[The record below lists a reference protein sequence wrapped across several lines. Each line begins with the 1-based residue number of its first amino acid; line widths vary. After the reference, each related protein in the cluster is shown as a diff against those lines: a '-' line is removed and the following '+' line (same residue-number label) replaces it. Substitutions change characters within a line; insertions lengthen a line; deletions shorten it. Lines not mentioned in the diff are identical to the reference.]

1 MKTIAKFANRIGV
14 AVLAFPLVSGCI
26 HYQPKPLA
34 PTRTARNLQSRTL
47 ADAGLRAFIETN
59 APAQVKDWPAG
70 KWDFDRLT
78 LAAFYD
84 HPSLDVARAQWHVAQ
99 AGVKTAGGR
108 PNPTLIVTPGYNASA
123 LSGVNPWFPAVNFD
137 VPIETAGK
145 RGKRITVAE
154 HLSES
159 TRLNIATKAWLVRSG
174 VRSSLLNYVAVRR
187 RAALL
192 KEQVAAQEQIVKL
205 LDQKAQVG
213 DIAVSELAISRV
225 ALSKARLDLTEA
237 QSQSVEARV
246 NLAEAIGVSAK
257 ALDEVEVSF
266 DLRSDSDAV
275 NRLTSDEIQQQALLS
290 RTDILGALNEY
301 AAAEATLRLEIA
313 KQYPDVHLNPGYQF
327 DQGEHKWSLGISV
340 DLPVLNRNQ
349 GPIAEAEA
357 RREEAA
363 ARFNELQAKV
373 LAEIERAVEVFRV
386 SESNTVTLQSLSGD
400 QEKRRASVEAQFKAG
415 ALEQLDFLNAQ
426 LESAVSQ
433 LVLLDGQ
440 VKLQQAVGALED
452 AVQRPLDA
460 ATAPSPA
467 TLSPGQKSPLP
478 DKEKETKP

>member
-1 MKTIAKFANRIGV
+1 MGRLANQIGV
-14 AVLAFPLVSGCI
+14 AALALLLVLGSGCI
-26 HYQPKPLA
+26 HYRPTSLV
-34 PTRTARNLQSRTL
+34 PTRTASNLQSRTL
-47 ADAGLRAFIETN
+47 TDAGLTTFIETN
-59 APAQVKDWPAG
+59 APGMVKDWPAR
-70 KWDFDRLT
+70 KWDFAILT
-78 LAAFYD
+78 LAAFYY
-84 HPSLDVARAQWHVAQ
+84 HPSLDVARAQWHVTQ

-108 PNPTLIVTPGYNASA
+108 PNPTLIVAPGYNVSA

-137 VPIETAGK
+137 IPIETAGK
-145 RGKRITVAE
+145 RAKRITVAE

-159 TRLNIATKAWLVRSG
+159 ARLNIATKAWLVRSG

-205 LDQKAQVG
+205 LGQKAQVG
-213 DIAVSELAISRV
+213 DIAISELAISRV

-237 QSQSVEARV
+237 QRQSVEARV
-246 NLAEAIGVSAK
+246 NVAEAIGISVQ
-257 ALDEVEVSF
+257 ALNEVEVSF
-266 DLRSDSDAV
+266 DLQSEPNGVSH
-275 NRLTSDEIQQQALLS
+275 LTSDEIQQQALLS
-290 RTDILGALNEY
+290 RTDILGALDEY

-340 DLPVLNRNQ
+340 DLPVLNRNE

-386 SESNTVTLQSLSGD
+386 SESNSATLQSLSSD
-400 QEKRRASVEAQFKAG
+400 QEKQRASVEAQLKAG
-415 ALEQLDFLNAQ
+415 AVEQLDFVNAQ

-440 VKLQQAVGALED
+440 VKLQQAIGTLEG

-460 ATAPSPA
+460 ATVPPPA
-467 TLSPGQKSPLP
+467 TFNPRQNSPPP
-478 DKEKETKP
+478 EKEKETKP

>member
-1 MKTIAKFANRIGV
+1 MGRQTNQICV
-14 AVLAFPLVSGCI
+14 AALAFTLALASGCV
-26 HYQPKPLA
+26 HYKPKPLV
-34 PTRTARNLQSRTL
+34 PTRTASNLQSRTL
-47 ADAGLRAFIETN
+47 TDAGLMIFIETN
-59 APAQVKDWPAG
+59 APGRVKNWPPE
-70 KWDFDRLT
+70 KWGFDRLT
-78 LAAFYD
+78 LAAFYY

-99 AGVKTAGGR
+99 AGAKTAGGR
-108 PNPTLIVTPGYNASA
+108 PNPTLVVTPGYNVSA

-137 VPIETAGK
+137 IPIETAGK
-145 RGKRITVAE
+145 RAKRITVAE

-159 TRLNIATKAWLVRSG
+159 ARLNIATKAWLVRSG

-213 DIAVSELAISRV
+213 DIARSELAISRV
-225 ALSKARLDLTEA
+225 TLAKARLDLTEA
-237 QSQSVEARV
+237 QRQSVEARV
-246 NLAEAIGVSAK
+246 NVAEAIGVSVK

-266 DLRSDSDAV
+266 DLQSEPDAV
-275 NRLTSDEIQQQALLS
+275 NHLTSDEIQQQALLS
-290 RTDILGALNEY
+290 RTDILGALDEY
-301 AAAEATLRLEIA
+301 AAAEAALRLEIA

-373 LAEIERAVEVFRV
+373 LAEIERTVEVFRV
-386 SESNTVTLQSLSGD
+386 SESNSATLQSLSGD
-400 QEKRRASVEAQFKAG
+400 QEKQRASVEAQFKAG
-415 ALEQLDFLNAQ
+415 AVEQLDFLNAQ
-426 LESAVSQ
+426 LVSAVAQ
-433 LVLLDGQ
+433 LTLLDGQ
-440 VKLQQAVGALED
+440 VKLQQAIGALED
-452 AVQRPLDA
+452 AVQRPLDV
-460 ATAPSPA
+460 ATAPPPA
-467 TLSPGQKSPLP
+467 TFSPGQKSPLP

>member
-1 MKTIAKFANRIGV
+1 LKTVDKFANRIGV
-14 AVLAFPLVSGCI
+14 AALALLLAPGCV

-34 PTRTARNLQSRTL
+34 PTRTASNLQSRTL
-47 ADAGLRAFIETN
+47 TDAGLMTFIETN
-59 APAQVKDWPAG
+59 APGRVKNWPTE

-78 LAAFYD
+78 LAAFYY

-108 PNPTLIVTPGYNASA
+108 PKPTLTVTPGYDVSA

-137 VPIETAGK
+137 IPIETAGK
-145 RGKRITVAE
+145 RAKRISVAE
-154 HLSES
+154 HVSES
-159 TRLNIATKAWLVRSG
+159 ARLKIATTAWLVRSS
-174 VRSSLLNYVAVRR
+174 VRSGLLNYVAVRH

-192 KEQVAAQEQIVKL
+192 KEQVAAREQIVKL
-205 LDQKAQVG
+205 LDQKAHVG
-213 DIAVSELAISRV
+213 DIAVSELTISRV
-225 ALSKARLDLTEA
+225 ALAKARLDLTEA
-237 QSQSVEARV
+237 RRQSAEARV
-246 NLAEAIGVSAK
+246 NLAEAMGVSVK

-266 DLRSDSDAV
+266 DLSSEPDAV
-275 NRLTSDEIQQQALLS
+275 NHLTSDEIQQQALLS
-290 RTDILGALNEY
+290 RTDILGALDEY

-327 DQGEHKWSLGISV
+327 DQGEHKWSLGISF
-340 DLPVLNRNQ
+340 DLPVFNRNQ

-373 LAEIERAVEVFRV
+373 LAEIERTVEVFRV
-386 SESNTVTLQSLSGD
+386 SESNSATLQSLSGD
-400 QEKRRASVEAQFKAG
+400 QEQPRASVEAQFKAG
-415 ALEQLDFLNAQ
+415 AVEQLDFLNAQ

-433 LVLLDGQ
+433 LVLLDGH
-440 VKLQQAVGALED
+440 VKLQQAIGALED

-460 ATAPSPA
+460 ITAPPSA
-467 TLSPGQKSPLP
+467 TFNPRQDSSLL
-478 DKEKETKP
+478 DKEKEIKP

>member
-1 MKTIAKFANRIGV
+1 MGRLANQIGI
-14 AVLAFPLVSGCI
+14 AVLALLLGLASGCI
-26 HYQPKPLA
+26 HYQPEPLA
-34 PTRTARNLQSRTL
+34 PTRTASNLQSRSLT
-47 ADAGLRAFIETN
+47 DAGLRAFIEIN
-59 APAQVKDWPAG
+59 APERVKDCPTE

-78 LAAFYD
+78 LAAFYY

-108 PNPTLIVTPGYNASA
+108 PNPTLIVTPGYNVSA

-137 VPIETAGK
+137 IQIETAGK
-145 RGKRITVAE
+145 RAKRISVAE
-154 HLSES
+154 HFSES
-159 TRLNIATKAWLVRSG
+159 ARLNIATKAWLVRSG

-192 KEQVAAQEQIVKL
+192 KAQVAAQEQIVKL

-213 DIAVSELAISRV
+213 DIAVSELTLSRV
-225 ALSKARLDLTEA
+225 ALAKARLDLTEA
-237 QSQSVEARV
+237 QRQSVEARV
-246 NLAEAIGVSAK
+246 NVAEAIGVSVK
-257 ALDEVEVSF
+257 ALNEVEVSF
-266 DLRSDSDAV
+266 DLQNEPNGV
-275 NRLTSDEIQQQALLS
+275 NHLTSDEIQQQALLS
-290 RTDILGALNEY
+290 RTDILGALDEY

-340 DLPVLNRNQ
+340 DLPLFNRNQ

-373 LAEIERAVEVFRV
+373 LAEIERTVEVFRV
-386 SESNTVTLQSLSGD
+386 SESNSATLQSLSSD
-400 QEKRRASVEAQFKAG
+400 QEKQRASVEAQFKAG
-415 ALEQLDFLNAQ
+415 AVEQLDFVNAQ

-433 LVLLDGQ
+433 LVLLDGH

-460 ATAPSPA
+460 VTAPPPTTFNPRQNS
-467 TLSPGQKSPLP
+467 SLP

>member
-1 MKTIAKFANRIGV
+1 LT
-14 AVLAFPLVSGCI
+14 
-26 HYQPKPLA
+26 
-34 PTRTARNLQSRTL
+34 
-47 ADAGLRAFIETN
+47 DAGLRTFIETN
-59 APAQVKDWPAG
+59 APGRVKDWPMEE
-70 KWDFDRLT
+70 WNFDTLT
-78 LAAFYD
+78 LAAFYY
-84 HPSLDVARAQWHVAQ
+84 HPSLDVARAQLHVAQ
-99 AGVKTAGGR
+99 ANVKTAGGR
-108 PNPTLIVTPGYNASA
+108 PNPTLTVTPGYDVSA

-137 VPIETAGK
+137 IPIETAGK
-145 RGKRITVAE
+145 RAKRISVAE

-159 TRLNIATKAWLVRSG
+159 ARLNIATAAWLVRSG

-213 DIAVSELAISRV
+213 EIAGSELTISRV
-225 ALSKARLDLTEA
+225 ALSKTRLDLTEA
-237 QSQSVEARV
+237 QRQSVEARV
-246 NLAEAIGVSAK
+246 NLAEAIGVSVK
-257 ALDEVEVSF
+257 ALDEVEVLF
-266 DLRSDSDAV
+266 DLKTEPEAAKH
-275 NRLTSDEIQQQALLS
+275 LTSDDIQQQALLG
-290 RTDILGALNEY
+290 RTDILGALAEY

-340 DLPVLNRNQ
+340 DLPVFNRNQ
-349 GPIAEAEA
+349 GPIAEAVA

-373 LAEIERAVEVFRV
+373 LAEIDRTVEVFRV
-386 SESNTVTLQSLSGD
+386 SESNSATLQSLSGD
-400 QEKRRASVEAQFKAG
+400 QEKQRASVEAQFKAG
-415 ALEQLDFLNAQ
+415 AVERLDFLNAQ

-460 ATAPSPA
+460 ATVPPPA
-467 TLSPGQKSPLP
+467 TFNPRQNSSLP
-478 DKEKETKP
+478 DEPKETKP